1 MQIIGLQE
9 LRMNFYEQDKN
20 WACNSSLISSPL
32 ASSKVINLI
41 CFNEGQIHNEDK
53 SWTVGK
59 NRVVKFTLG
68 EASKLAKMS
77 AKGYPLIEFDFK
89 VTEDFYLIGQY
100 KSQLK
105 KELIPIF
112 SINRNTL
119 TVEKDSFFAK
129 QHLST
134 ESRKCLIEE

>member
-1 MQIIGLQE
+1 MKKIKFGVVIDLLYIYSLA
-9 LRMNFYEQDKN
+9 LRE
-20 WACNSSLISSPL
+20 
-32 ASSKVINLI
+32 VINLT
-41 CFNEGQIHNEDK
+41 CFNECQIHNEGKD
-53 SWTVGK
+53 WTVGK

-129 QHLST
+129 QHLTT

>member
-1 MQIIGLQE
+1 MNKIKIGLVIA
-9 LRMNFYEQDKN
+9 LLSI
-20 WACNSSLISSPL
+20 SSLALSE
-32 ASSKVINLI
+32 VINLT
-41 CFNEGQIHNEDK
+41 CFNEGQVHNEGKD
-53 SWTVGK
+53 WTIGK

-100 KSQLK
+100 KSHLK

-129 QHLST
+129 QHLTT
-134 ESRKCLIEE
+134 EFRKCLIEE

>member
-1 MQIIGLQE
+1 MKIWIVIAFLS
-9 LRMNFYEQDKN
+9 F
-20 WACNSSLISSPL
+20 SPL

-100 KSQLK
+100 KSHLK

-129 QHLST
+129 QHLTT